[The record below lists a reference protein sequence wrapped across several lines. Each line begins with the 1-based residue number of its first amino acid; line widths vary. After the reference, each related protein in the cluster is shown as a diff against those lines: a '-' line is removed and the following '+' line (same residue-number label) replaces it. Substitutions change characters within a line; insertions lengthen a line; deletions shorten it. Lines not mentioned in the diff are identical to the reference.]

1 MAWFIQFVEG
11 RTAMKS
17 ILFSVIMSIVLFLA
31 VSYVQRAAAA
41 GSPNCVIEDTVTIP

>member
-1 MAWFIQFVEG
+1 
-11 RTAMKS
+11 MKS

-41 GSPNCVIEDTVTIP
+41 DGNPTCTIEETVATP